1 MRRECGS
8 DFRSRAVYKKA
19 IPGLQGGGLAGFRDS
34 FQGFACHFGRGDA
47 ERDGFW
53 QKTCCAVYQT
63 YACLDGV
70 ARNDHRTAFNL
81 LWYGLMQCDQ
91 FLRPLLAAVWLMAS
105 TPAMAQLVL
114 PGASVPPTGEGVAQP
129 RPAPPK
135 IKPATVD
142 GLLGKPI
149 MQNGF
154 RGRIV
159 INRDKAGF
167 SARMVLAGEKISKP
181 NEACGID
188 PGGNDPVTLKP
199 LPSTGAPLFEAA
211 AEGCPLTFAVLEDS
225 IIVTAPA
232 QACIFQSADCRVDPR
247 GLWGPAPQVLEPR
260 TADFEKERP
269 RADKAVR
276 ETYKEKIA
284 DASGKAEVRAIAAEQ
299 AGFSAARE
307 MTCRNYARE
316 TVHGFCA
323 LRYTEFRGVTL
334 QAPPP
339 APPPAPAAAKKPPPP
354 KPTKPAPPATN

>member
-1 MRRECGS
+1 MSVGPLWPEM
-8 DFRSRAVYKKA
+8 DIRAA
-19 IPGLQGGGLAGFRDS
+19 L
-34 FQGFACHFGRGDA
+34 
-47 ERDGFW
+47 
-53 QKTCCAVYQT
+53 T
-63 YACLDGV
+63 
-70 ARNDHRTAFNL
+70 L
-81 LWYGLMQCDQ
+81 LRCFLMQCVP
-91 FLRPLLAAVWLMAS
+91 FLRPLLIFACLAGSA
-105 TPAMAQLVL
+105 PAMAQLVL
-114 PGASVPPTGEGVAQP
+114 PGASVPPTGEGAVQP

-135 IKPATVD
+135 IKPATID

-188 PGGNDPVTLKP
+188 PGGNDPVTLKA

-211 AEGCPLTFAVLEDS
+211 AEGCPLTFSVLDDS

-232 QACIFQSADCRVDPR
+232 QACVFQSADCRIDPR

-260 TADFEKERP
+260 TAEFEKERP
-269 RADKAVR
+269 RVDKAVR
-276 ETYKEKIA
+276 ETYREKIG
-284 DASGKAEVRAIAAEQ
+284 DANNKAEVKAIAAEQ

-323 LRYTEFRGVTL
+323 LRYSEFRAVTL

-339 APPPAPAAAKKPPPP
+339 APPPAPAAAKKPPVP
-354 KPTKPAPPATN
+354 KPAAKPVPPATN